1 MKTLA
6 FLLALPAAAS
16 FAATED
22 IIPKAFPKERY
33 AETVKKSPFV
43 LETKV
48 ADTPAEQKV
57 NPFQNLYLRG
67 IGTADGKDYVLVQRL
82 GEERPMRFIGNEPNT
97 EGLAVK
103 SVRRGNNFRETKV
116 VLAKGG
122 ETGEV
127 GFKEDTINAPPP
139 PAGGPAVRGPALP
152 GMPGGIP
159 KPGGGPTP
167 QMPAVRV
174 TAPPLPGASVPRP
187 STSVPM
193 PTAPMPPGAP
203 MPGGTQN
210 RSRPRGIGN

>member
-1 MKTLA
+1 MKPLTL
-6 FLLALPAAAS
+6 LVVLPAAAS
-16 FAATED
+16 FAVTDD
-22 IIPKAFPKERY
+22 IIPKAFPKDRY
-33 AETVKKSPFV
+33 ADTVKNSPFR

-48 ADTPAEQKV
+48 AETPAEQKV

-139 PAGGPAVRGPALP
+139 AAGGPAGRGPALP

-159 KPGGGPTP
+159 KPGGNPSL
-167 QMPAVRV
+167 QVPAVRV
-174 TAPPLPGASVPRP
+174 TAPPLPGAGVPRP
-187 STSVPM
+187 STSAPM

-203 MPGGTQN
+203 MPGGTQTRV
-210 RSRPRGIGN
+210 RSNGIRN